1 MPTVY
6 NPRLD
11 PYRHRAARFE
21 LNSGG
26 SRKFYVQPDVLS
38 TLRSGH
44 LWWKRWAPPEEFVI
58 LWVLEKNE
66 YESDDWILPVELD
79 SELDDWGQG
88 TFRWKG
94 ETHQLTWL
102 DEIEAQ
108 AIRRLFDI
116 EVIHQTGD

>member
-1 MPTVY
+1 M
-6 NPRLD
+6 
-11 PYRHRAARFE
+11 
-21 LNSGG
+21 
-26 SRKFYVQPDVLS
+26 QPDVLS

-66 YESDDWILPVELD
+66 YESNDWILPVELD

-116 EVIHQTGD
+116 EVIPQTGD